1 MLHANSQV
9 SLDKNCSPWLSDIN
23 LNQQIIMSNFSIIKT
38 QHSDTT
44 TTNRKTFYVVWN
56 TNTLQSMKC
65 TSHVSENS
73 IWGPHMSLHLY
84 RYFLNIT
91 TVVCHIKLV
100 YRQITSMLGRHEF
113 TTSNY
118 SNKRVS
124 VPSTNFMDIQFYSNH
139 NLVLSFSSV
148 HVMQPAEA
156 CQHETQ
162 WFRYR
167 TFQVH

>member
-1 MLHANSQV
+1 
-9 SLDKNCSPWLSDIN
+9 
-23 LNQQIIMSNFSIIKT
+23 
-38 QHSDTT
+38 
-44 TTNRKTFYVVWN
+44 
-56 TNTLQSMKC
+56 
-65 TSHVSENS
+65 
-73 IWGPHMSLHLY
+73 MSLHLY
-84 RYFLNIT
+84 RYILNIT

-162 WFRYR
+162 
-167 TFQVH
+167 